1 MQIHWY
7 FIFLAFI
14 HILISNDKQFEIKN
28 YLNIGSEIKA
38 RDDSLPLAHIA
49 IAVESCGWSDADNI
63 PLMVANTIIGSW
75 DRSQGGGNNNANRLA
90 RFADSLNLCHSFQS
104 FNTCYKDTGLW
115 GAYFVCD
122 KMKIMVSI
130 LI

>member
-1 MQIHWY
+1 M
-7 FIFLAFI
+7 
-14 HILISNDKQFEIKN
+14 
-28 YLNIGSEIKA
+28 
-38 RDDSLPLAHIA
+38 AHIA
-49 IAVESCGWSDADNI
+49 IAVESCGWADADNI

-90 RFADSLNLCHSFQS
+90 RFADSLDLCHSFQS

-122 KMKIMVSI
+122 KTKIMVNKFICSHYLNITFICYKKVNVHHLII
-130 LI
+130 LTFII